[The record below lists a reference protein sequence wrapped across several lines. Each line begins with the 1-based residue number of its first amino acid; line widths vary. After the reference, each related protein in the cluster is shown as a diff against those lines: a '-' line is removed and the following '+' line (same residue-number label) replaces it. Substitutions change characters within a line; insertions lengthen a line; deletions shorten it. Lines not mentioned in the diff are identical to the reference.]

1 MRLLIVGA
9 IALLIPAWS
18 STQQPETLSL
28 LEKPLY
34 RPPVS
39 KGERTRLAAEIEAA
53 RKAVAAEPSN
63 PEAVLRLAQA
73 QMALGALGEAMISL
87 SRAIEGNVDDPRL
100 RLARGHGFIDI
111 RKFDLAIR
119 DFRNAAATI
128 PAARCDVAFAIYLTG
143 DFSRAH
149 QEYAGCP
156 DPGFFGYLAA
166 RRSGAATGDR
176 PVPPPDRGPGATDI
190 TLPGSTLPRDRM
202 AAASMGAAYLDAVDR
217 LIAGDTAKALDLL
230 KLIVEKHKDSW
241 MEPVYVAAESD
252 YARMLK
258 AQGKKKRVTG
268 NELRVTRSYLGPPF
282 TPSQPGRAR

>member
-128 PAARCDVAFAIYLTG
+128 PAARLRRRVRDLPDGRLFQGAPGICRM
-143 DFSRAH
+143 SR
-149 QEYAGCP
+149 
-156 DPGFFGYLAA
+156 PGIF
-166 RRSGAATGDR
+166 
-176 PVPPPDRGPGATDI
+176 
-190 TLPGSTLPRDRM
+190 
-202 AAASMGAAYLDAVDR
+202 R
-217 LIAGDTAKALDLL
+217 L
-230 KLIVEKHKDSW
+230 
-241 MEPVYVAAESD
+241 
-252 YARMLK
+252 
-258 AQGKKKRVTG
+258 
-268 NELRVTRSYLGPPF
+268 
-282 TPSQPGRAR
+282 PGRAAVGCRDR